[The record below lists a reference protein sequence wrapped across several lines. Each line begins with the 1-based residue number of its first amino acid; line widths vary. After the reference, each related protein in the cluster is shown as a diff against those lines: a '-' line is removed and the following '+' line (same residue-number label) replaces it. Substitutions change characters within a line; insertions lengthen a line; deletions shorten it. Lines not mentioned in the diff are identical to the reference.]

1 LRNGSDQKHILQKQK
16 IYVRV
21 TKEVRKKIM
30 VMARSPILFFLLA
43 FILLST
49 ATCLRQTP
57 DFIDLS
63 TRATFKTQ
71 HHERALPY
79 IKVYVQYGATAFP
92 GYDDLSVFDTMI
104 VSNEFGDAI
113 FERMPLGKSWV
124 IGIGQDEYLQEPVRG
139 SSAFEIKDLSMPW
152 DTTLYVSEY

>member
-1 LRNGSDQKHILQKQK
+1 MSRS
-16 IYVRV
+16 YV
-21 TKEVRKKIM
+21 
-30 VMARSPILFFLLA
+30 PLFLLA

-49 ATCLRQTP
+49 LSCLKQTP
-57 DFIDLS
+57 DYIDLS
-63 TRATFKTQ
+63 TKATFKTQ

-92 GYDDLSVFDTMI
+92 GYDDLSIFDTMI
-104 VSNEFGDAI
+104 VSNEFGDAV
-113 FERMPLGKSWV
+113 FQRMPLGKSWV
-124 IGIGQDEYLQEPVRG
+124 IGIGIDELLGEPVRG